1 MIRLTALCVH
11 PFMDP
16 DPTEGRPDEQPVVLE
31 LSRTQIAK
39 VVRTAGASGAPSTLL
54 SGLHGPDAPHSAD
67 VEELMALAEADE
79 RRLSRSLLSGLLVL
93 ACFPLD
99 GSELGIAQLARRLK
113 MSPSATHRYV
123 STLLAAELVERDS
136 ETRRYRLAR
145 MLIEDNLIDEGA

>member
-1 MIRLTALCVH
+1 VIRLTALCVH
-11 PFMDP
+11 PSMDP
-16 DPTEGRPDEQPVVLE
+16 DPTEGRSDEQPVVLE

-39 VVRTAGASGAPSTLL
+39 VMRTAGASGAPSTLL

-67 VEELMALAEADE
+67 VEDLMALAEADE

-123 STLLAAELVERDS
+123 STLLAAELVERDG
-136 ETRRYRLAR
+136 ETRRYRIAR
-145 MLIEDNLIDEGA
+145 TLIEEDA

>member
-1 MIRLTALCVH
+1 MIRLQPLCVH

-16 DPTEGRPDEQPVVLE
+16 LEGRPDEQPVVLE
-31 LSRTQIAK
+31 LSRTQVAK
-39 VVRTAGASGAPSTLL
+39 VMRTAGGSGAPSTLL
-54 SGLHGPDAPHSAD
+54 SGLHGPGAPHTAD
-67 VEELMALAEADE
+67 VEDLMALAEADE

-99 GSELGIAQLARRLK
+99 GAELGIAELARRLK

-123 STLLAAELVERDS
+123 STLLAAELIERDS

-145 MLIEDNLIDEGA
+145 MLTEDDT